1 MLAALLTFQDQ
12 SEEVHN
18 GNNPGAPPLTG
29 RKSSGD
35 VIPGNSGAEAVE
47 KVQVTAGVSEIL
59 RFSSFILLRPRSR
72 HSRTKLWSRKQV
84 PLKTMHDI
92 L

>member
-18 GNNPGAPPLTG
+18 GNNPGSPPLTA

-35 VIPGNSGAEAVE
+35 ALPGNSGAEVVE
-47 KVQVTAGVSEIL
+47 KIQVTAGVSDIIL
-59 RFSSFILLRPRSR
+59 FVLFLSLLRPRSR
-72 HSRTKLWSRKQV
+72 HSRTRLWSRK
-84 PLKTMHDI
+84 
-92 L
+92 

>member
-18 GNNPGAPPLTG
+18 GNNTGTPPLTG

-35 VIPGNSGAEAVE
+35 AVSENSGAEAVE
-47 KVQVTAGVSEIL
+47 KIQVTAGVSY
-59 RFSSFILLRPRSR
+59 ILLFRPSICSDWGPDTPERSHGGGNR
-72 HSRTKLWSRKQV
+72 HR
-84 PLKTMHDI
+84 
-92 L
+92 